1 MVTFYMSLTPSL
13 GFLYD
18 SIKCSG
24 YIYYYFKLHFDRNIP
39 QCLIIG
45 LWRSE
50 PDFKIQILTLLLY
63 LMFYML
69 TM

>member
-50 PDFKIQILTLLLY
+50 PVF
-63 LMFYML
+63 
-69 TM
+69 